1 MHRTSSINLNQPI
14 GIRQIWTLAWPM
26 TISMLSFT
34 AMSVADT
41 LFVGWLGTTELA
53 SIGIASIAAFATSAF
68 GMGLLAGIKIVTAHR
83 VGAQRDAEANQLL
96 WQGIW
101 MALAMGCIGVLLS
114 PWVPQLFS
122 VLNPSPTIQ
131 ELGGS
136 YLQIRM
142 LGLPIG
148 FTVIAFT
155 QWFQGLGD
163 MRTPM
168 VANVSANVMN
178 IALDPLFIFGGFGF
192 EGMGISGAAWATL
205 IAWSISVAGLILW
218 SLSTLRTTPWGLES
232 SVIREVIRFG
242 LPLAIQRILG
252 VLGFLLFSIVLGWC
266 GEAHLAAHTLVLRIV
281 SVSFLPGY
289 AIGEAASVLVGQS
302 LGAQKPERAT
312 EAWWMGTWL
321 AIAVMTACALLFVA
335 APGLLLQPFKPSNEV
350 RELGIQLLLI
360 ASVFQLFDAV
370 AMVGLSCLAG
380 AGDTRF
386 SMFTTITCMWL
397 FNLPLAILLSWVMG
411 WGAPG
416 AYIAMTTEISSIAV
430 ICWWRIR
437 SGRWM
442 HHHQALLTA

>member
-1 MHRTSSINLNQPI
+1 MQRTSSINLNQPI

-83 VGAQRDAEANQLL
+83 VGAQQQEHANRLL

-101 MALAMGCIGVLLS
+101 MAIAMGCVGVLLS
-114 PWVPQLFS
+114 PWVPQVFGY
-122 VLNPSPTIQ
+122 LNPSPAIQ

-148 FTVIAFT
+148 FAVIAFT
-155 QWFQGLGD
+155 QWLQGLGD

-168 VANVSANVMN
+168 VANVSANALN

-192 EGMGISGAAWATL
+192 EGLGIAGAAWATL
-205 IAWSISVAGLILW
+205 IAWFASILGLIIW
-218 SLSTLRTTPWGLES
+218 SFRTLRATPWHLD
-232 SVIREVIRFG
+232 VRALQEVTRLG
-242 LPLAIQRILG
+242 LPLAVQRILG

-266 GEAHLAAHTLVLRIV
+266 GEAHLAAHALVLRIV

-302 LGAQKPERAT
+302 LGAKKPERAT
-312 EAWWMGTWL
+312 EAWWMGTRL
-321 AIAVMTACALLFVA
+321 AIAVMTGCALLFIT
-335 APGLLLQPFKPSNEV
+335 APELWLTPFKPSPEV
-350 RELGIQLLLI
+350 RLLGIQLLLI
-360 ASVFQLFDAV
+360 AGVFQIFDAV

-397 FNLPLAILLSWVMG
+397 FNLPLALLLSWVMG

-416 AYIAMTTEISSIAV
+416 AWCAMTAEIFAIAV

-442 HHHQALLTA
+442 KHYEGMAF